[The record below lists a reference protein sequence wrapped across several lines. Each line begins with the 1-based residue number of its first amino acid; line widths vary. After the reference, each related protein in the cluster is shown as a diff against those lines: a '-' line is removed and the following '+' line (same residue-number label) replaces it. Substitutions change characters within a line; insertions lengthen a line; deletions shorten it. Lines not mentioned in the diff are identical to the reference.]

1 MTQIASI
8 GAGMYSD
15 LSVAMLSSTPTFTT
29 LDTFAEFL
37 PYFATQIESVGGT
50 KSTNTFVRI
59 KNVRDFPA
67 MGTPPNI
74 VNVPTYGQST
84 SQQIQGQSNAPTME
98 ISMNFVAT
106 DWAKV
111 TGCLLGLAVGDGLQ
125 YVFRFTLLN
134 AVPTGSGVTQYASIT
149 TGLGTVPNSQYFWV
163 GKMEALMV
171 KPNLA
176 DANTSTLTLTLQSPV
191 YGAYTSDAA

>member
-15 LSVAMLSSTPTFTT
+15 LSVAMLSSTPPFST
-29 LDTFAEFL
+29 LNEYSEFI
-37 PYFATQIESVGGT
+37 PYFASEITGTGT
-50 KSTNTFVRI
+50 KSTNTFVRV

-74 VNVPTYGQST
+74 VNVPTYGQPT

-98 ISMNFVAT
+98 ISLNYVAT
-106 DWAKV
+106 DWARTTNV
-111 TGCLLGLAVGDGLQ
+111 LLGNAVGDGNQ

-134 AVPTGSGVTQYASIT
+134 TVPTGVTAATQWASVAA
-149 TGLGTVPNSQYFWV
+149 GLGLVPNSQWFWI
-163 GKMEALMV
+163 GKMEALMI

-176 DANTSTLTLTLQSPV
+176 DSNIATLTLTLQSPV
-191 YGAYTSDAA
+191 YGAYTTDA